1 MEMNHYDFVPP
12 AIAEKIAA
20 SAKHHVGDDLED

>member
-1 MEMNHYDFVPP
+1 MDHYDFVPP

-20 SAKHHVGDDLED
+20 SAKHHVEDTED